1 METPNLNPKN
11 EQMTEWQIKEAITK
25 FFSEN
30 EIDKLT
36 FDTQAE
42 AKAHVDMINAK
53 YGDIAFVAEDRGG
66 FAVKFKA
73 SHIGAGFEEYKPEEN
88 GDEDNFDLEKA
99 A

>member
-1 METPNLNPKN
+1 METPNLKPKN
-11 EQMTEWQIKEAITK
+11 EQMTEGQIKEAITK

-73 SHIGAGFEEYKPEEN
+73 VWLGEGFEEYKPEKN
-88 GDEDNFDLEKA
+88 DNESDLGKVA
-99 A
+99 